1 MYCAMVASMVITT
14 SMPASM
20 MYEGYGHVH
29 HQPLCIPVFYL
40 SCAFHKNAIRTLCH
54 TEPLRLNGD
63 STYIEG
69 MCARPP
75 RAPTVYPWPEAASI
89 SAAAAS
95 FEPKCAS
102 TAEATSVRQDVW
114 VYGEVEKAQGA

>member
-1 MYCAMVASMVITT
+1 MET
-14 SMPASM
+14 
-20 MYEGYGHVH
+20 
-29 HQPLCIPVFYL
+29 
-40 SCAFHKNAIRTLCH
+40 
-54 TEPLRLNGD
+54 LRLNVD
-63 STYIEG
+63 STSLEGILRLNVASTCLEG

-75 RAPTVYPWPEAASI
+75 RAPTVHPWPDATFI
-89 SAAAAS
+89 STATAS